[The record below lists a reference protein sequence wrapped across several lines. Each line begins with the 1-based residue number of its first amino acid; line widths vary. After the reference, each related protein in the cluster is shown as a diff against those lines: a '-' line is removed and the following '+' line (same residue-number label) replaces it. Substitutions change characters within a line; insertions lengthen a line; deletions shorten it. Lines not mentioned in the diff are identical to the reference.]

1 MTDVASEASGPHPH
15 VRAAGGALR
24 GTREDGVAVF
34 RGIPFAEPPV
44 GPLRFAAPRRAR
56 PWDGVR
62 PAVSYGP
69 PPPQGGHFGMDVL
82 AREAAGD
89 DWLTV
94 NVWSP
99 EPGPGAELPVMVWI
113 QGGAYSI
120 GMSGLPEYDGGRL
133 ARDGGVVVVTFNYR
147 VGPEGFGQIEGT
159 PANRGLL
166 DQVAALE
173 WVRDNIRA
181 FGGDPGR
188 VTVFGQSA
196 GAGSIAALLAMP
208 RAAGLF
214 GRAVAQSVP
223 ATFFSP
229 ELAADIAAAC
239 AAELG
244 LRPTATELS
253 GVDPARLSAAAD
265 RVASAMDR
273 WADRWG
279 PAAHR
284 AIPFSPVVDGE
295 ILPTTPW
302 QALADGAG
310 RDVDLLVGHTRDET
324 RLLTALDGLLG
335 QVTPEQAARAL
346 HAYGPGRDAAH
357 RYREAFP
364 TAGPDELYELVGS
377 DWLFRMPSLHL
388 AQAQAAAGRA
398 RPRLRADLVR
408 PGHGRR
414 PRRLPRPRRAAGL
427 RQPGARPTG
436 RAHRREAVPGGG
448 GGVRAHAACLDGVR
462 RPRRPRLARVRQRSA
477 PRAALRHPT
486 GPHRLPGG
494 GLPADLAGPH
504 LPGPAAAHRA
514 LARVQRQL
522 DHPALAQDQE
532 VRGLVLVVADAADRA
547 RRADVGGQEQQEVLH
562 VRELL
567 LMDLLAGSQGPAAA
581 LRRSELADEHAADAP
596 CRATARQES
605 VRRHELAPDLREHGI
620 RCAVEQVE
628 RQVQGVEI
636 SHATD
641 ATGPAGTADKQ
652 VARHDRL
659 R

>member
-1 MTDVASEASGPHPH
+1 MTDVASEASGSHPH
-15 VRAAGGALR
+15 VRVAGGALR
-24 GTREDGVAVF
+24 GTREEGVAVF

-56 PWDGVR
+56 RWDGVR

-82 AREAAGD
+82 ARDAAGD

-147 VGPEGFGQIEGT
+147 VGLEGFGQIEGT

-214 GRAVAQSVP
+214 RRAVAQSVP

-244 LRPTATELS
+244 LRPTAAELS

-265 RVASAMDR
+265 GVGSAMER
-273 WADRWG
+273 WVDRWG
-279 PAAHR
+279 PVAHR
-284 AIPFSPVVDGE
+284 AIPSRRSSTARSCPPPRGRPWRTAPAGASNSSSATPATKRGCSPRSTDCSARSPRSRRRPPCT
-295 ILPTTPW
+295 PT
-302 QALADGAG
+302 
-310 RDVDLLVGHTRDET
+310 
-324 RLLTALDGLLG
+324 
-335 QVTPEQAARAL
+335 ARV
-346 HAYGPGRDAAH
+346 DAAH
-357 RYREAFP
+357 A
-364 TAGPDELYELVGS
+364 T
-377 DWLFRMPSLHL
+377 
-388 AQAQAAAGRA
+388 A
-398 RPRLRADLVR
+398 RPS
-408 PGHGRR
+408 R
-414 PRRLPRPRRAAGL
+414 PRVPTSCTSWSAPTGCSACRPCTSPRPRAPPA
-427 RQPGARPTG
+427 
-436 RAHRREAVPGGG
+436 AVPM
-448 GGVRAHAACLDGVR
+448 
-462 RPRRPRLARVRQRSA
+462 S
-477 PRAALRHPT
+477 T
-486 GPHRLPGG
+486 
-494 GLPADLAGPH
+494 
-504 LPGPAAAHRA
+504 
-514 LARVQRQL
+514 
-522 DHPALAQDQE
+522 
-532 VRGLVLVVADAADRA
+532 
-547 RRADVGGQEQQEVLH
+547 
-562 VRELL
+562 
-567 LMDLLAGSQGPAAA
+567 S
-581 LRRSELADEHAADAP
+581 
-596 CRATARQES
+596 
-605 VRRHELAPDLREHGI
+605 
-620 RCAVEQVE
+620 
-628 RQVQGVEI
+628 
-636 SHATD
+636 
-641 ATGPAGTADKQ
+641 
-652 VARHDRL
+652 
-659 R
+659 